1 MFATTTGDRG
11 AVTDA
16 QSETIEAADVDR
28 ELEAAIEPWLEHM
41 RWRADFRSWR
51 DGRLWQEKRQKGTLN
66 NLRAF
71 LRAAS
76 RPNVNGNARASNGDA
91 RADEVAQ
98 TGDALAGRL
107 VLDLGCGMGGLST
120 ALALEGAT
128 VLPVDFNRHYCHIT
142 RLRGMRYG
150 LDLSPIN
157 AAGEALPFPDAH
169 FDIVMCVD
177 VLEHVRDPEA
187 LLAEISRCLK
197 PGGLCQITAI
207 NRFAFRD
214 PHYHV
219 RLVNWL
225 PRRLSDAYLRLVRR
239 SKDNALFADRQT
251 LSEMHYYT
259 YRGLETLLARHGLTG
274 LAESGELKLKRRA
287 GGLKGLLRRAGLL
300 GLAYKTYRSLYK
312 STYVCMAVKRQP
324 TLTEV
329 K

>member
-1 MFATTTGDRG
+1 MFATTTGDRE
-11 AVTDA
+11 AVMEGG
-16 QSETIEAADVDR
+16 SGTIEAADVDR

-51 DGRLWQEKRQKGTLN
+51 EGRLWQEKRQKGTLN

-71 LRAAS
+71 LR
-76 RPNVNGNARASNGDA
+76 VGARASNGG
-91 RADEVAQ
+91 ADSE
-98 TGDALAGRL
+98 DSLAGRL
-107 VLDLGCGMGGLST
+107 ILDLGCGMGGLST

-128 VLPVDFNRHYCHIT
+128 VRPVDFNRHYCHIT

-169 FDIVMCVD
+169 FDIIMCVD

-219 RLVNWL
+219 RFVNWL
-225 PRRLSDAYLRLVRR
+225 PRRLSDAYLRFVRR

-274 LAESGELKLKRRA
+274 LAESGELKLKRRT

-300 GLAYKTYRSLYK
+300 GVAYRTYRSLYK
-312 STYVCMAVKRQP
+312 STYVCMAVKR
-324 TLTEV
+324 
-329 K
+329 

>member
-1 MFATTTGDRG
+1 
-11 AVTDA
+11 
-16 QSETIEAADVDR
+16 
-28 ELEAAIEPWLEHM
+28 
-41 RWRADFRSWR
+41 
-51 DGRLWQEKRQKGTLN
+51 
-66 NLRAF
+66 
-71 LRAAS
+71 
-76 RPNVNGNARASNGDA
+76 
-91 RADEVAQ
+91 
-98 TGDALAGRL
+98 
-107 VLDLGCGMGGLST
+107 MGGLST

-128 VLPVDFNRHYCHIT
+128 VRPVDFNRHYCHIT

-150 LDLSPIN
+150 LDLAPIN

-169 FDIVMCVD
+169 FDIIMCVD

-219 RLVNWL
+219 RFVNWL
-225 PRRLSDAYLRLVRR
+225 PRRLSDSYLRFVRR

-251 LSEMHYYT
+251 LREMHYYT

-274 LAESGELKLKRRA
+274 LAESGELKLKRRT

-300 GLAYKTYRSLYK
+300 GVAYRTYRSLYK
-312 STYVCMAVKRQP
+312 STYVCMAVKR
-324 TLTEV
+324 
-329 K
+329 

>member
-1 MFATTTGDRG
+1 MRTEEAFTPAPAGGAPGSNGATRG
-11 AVTDA
+11 APC
-16 QSETIEAADVDR
+16 AADVADVDG

-51 DGRLWQEKRQKGTLN
+51 AGRLWQEKRQQGTLK

-71 LRAAS
+71 LNAAPRS
-76 RPNVNGNARASNGDA
+76 NGNARPSESAKAGDP
-91 RADEVAQ
+91 
-98 TGDALAGRL
+98 LAGRL

-120 ALALEGAT
+120 ALALEGAD
-128 VLPVDFNRHYCHIT
+128 VRAVDFNRHYCHIT

-150 LDLSPIN
+150 LDLAPIN

-187 LLAEISRCLK
+187 LLSEISRCLK

-214 PHYHV
+214 PHYHA

-225 PRRLSDAYLRLVRR
+225 PRRAADAYLRLFAHA
-239 SKDNALFADRQT
+239 KDNARFKDRQT
-251 LSEMHYYT
+251 LREMHYYT
-259 YRGLETLLARHGLTG
+259 YRGLERLLARHGLGG
-274 LAESGELKLKRRA
+274 LAESGELKLKKRLT
-287 GGLKGLLRRAGLL
+287 GWKGLLQRAGLA
-300 GLAYKTYRSLYK
+300 GPAYRTYRGLYK
-312 STYVCMAVKRQP
+312 STYVCMAVKR
-324 TLTEV
+324 
-329 K
+329 

>member
-1 MFATTTGDRG
+1 MTRTEETFMPGTRESGTMADGRSA
-11 AVTDA
+11 AV
-16 QSETIEAADVDR
+16 EAAEVES

-41 RWRADFRSWR
+41 RWRADFPHWR
-51 DGRLWQEKRQKGTLN
+51 EGRLRQEERQKGTLN

-71 LRAAS
+71 LQVAARS
-76 RPNVNGNARASNGDA
+76 NVNGNASASNVDDGS
-91 RADEVAQ
+91 
-98 TGDALAGRL
+98 LAGRL

-120 ALALEGAT
+120 ALALEGAD
-128 VLPVDFNRHYCHIT
+128 VRPVDFNRHYCHIT
-142 RLRGMRYG
+142 RLRGLRHR

-169 FDIVMCVD
+169 FDVIMCVD

-187 LLAEISRCLK
+187 LLAEIGRCLK

-239 SKDNALFADRQT
+239 SKDNALFADRQA
-251 LSEMHYYT
+251 LGEMHYYT
-259 YRGLETLLARHGLTG
+259 YRGLERLLARHGLDG
-274 LAESGELKLKRRA
+274 LVESGELKLKRRLT
-287 GGLKGLLRRAGLL
+287 GWKGLLQRGGLAN
-300 GLAYKTYRSLYK
+300 LAYKTYRGLYK
-312 STYVCMAVKRQP
+312 STYVCMAVKR
-324 TLTEV
+324 
-329 K
+329 

>member
-1 MFATTTGDRG
+1 MQTEAGFMSGTTACEGEAATDRKTG
-11 AVTDA
+11 TL
-16 QSETIEAADVDR
+16 EAADVEG
-28 ELEAAIEPWLEHM
+28 ELEAAIAPWLEHM

-51 DGRLWQEKRQKGTLN
+51 EGRLWQEKRQKGTLN

-71 LRAAS
+71 LRVAARS
-76 RPNVNGNARASNGDA
+76 NVNGNARASNGDEDGA
-91 RADEVAQ
+91 RVD
-98 TGDALAGRL
+98 DSLAGRL

-120 ALALEGAT
+120 ALALEGAD
-128 VLPVDFNRHYCHIT
+128 VRPVDFNRHYCHIT
-142 RLRGMRYG
+142 RLRGMRHR

-169 FDIVMCVD
+169 FDVIMCVD

-187 LLAEISRCLK
+187 LLAEIGRCLK

-219 RLVNWL
+219 RFVNWL

-251 LSEMHYYT
+251 LGEMHYYT
-259 YRGLETLLARHGLTG
+259 YRGLERLLARHGLTG
-274 LAESGELKLKRRA
+274 LVESGELKLKRRPA
-287 GGLKGLLRRAGLL
+287 GWKGLLQRGGPAN
-300 GLAYKTYRSLYK
+300 LAYKTYRGLYK
-312 STYVCMAVKRQP
+312 STYVCMAVKR
-324 TLTEV
+324 
-329 K
+329 

>member
-1 MFATTTGDRG
+1 MSVTTHEKET
-11 AVTDA
+11 VIDA
-16 QSETIEAADVDR
+16 QLDTIEAADVDR

-41 RWRADFRSWR
+41 RWRTDFPHWR
-51 DGRLWQEKRQKGTLN
+51 EGRLWQEKRQKGTLN

-71 LRAAS
+71 LRVATS
-76 RPNVNGNARASNGDA
+76 RSNMNGGRASNGDA
-91 RADEVAQ
+91 RAVEATQ
-98 TGDALAGRL
+98 TDNELAGRL

-128 VLPVDFNRHYCHIT
+128 VRPVDFNRHYCHIT

-150 LDLSPIN
+150 LDLAPIN
-157 AAGEALPFPDAH
+157 AAGEALPFPDAL

-225 PRRLSDAYLRLVRR
+225 PRRLSEAYLRLVRR

-274 LAESGELKLKRRA
+274 LAESGELKLKRRT
-287 GGLKGLLRRAGLL
+287 GGLKGLLRRARLL
-300 GLAYKTYRSLYK
+300 GFAYRAYRSLYK
-312 STYVCMAVKRQP
+312 STYVCMAVKR
-324 TLTEV
+324 
-329 K
+329 

>member
-11 AVTDA
+11 AVT
-16 QSETIEAADVDR
+16 EGGRGTVEAADVDR

-51 DGRLWQEKRQKGTLN
+51 EGRLWQEKRQKGTLN
-66 NLRAF
+66 NLRVF
-71 LRAAS
+71 LRVAS
-76 RPNVNGNARASNGDA
+76 RSNTNGNARASNGDA
-91 RADEVAQ
+91 RAAEVAQ
-98 TGDALAGRL
+98 TDDALAGRL

-128 VLPVDFNRHYCHIT
+128 VSPVDFNRHYCHIT

-219 RLVNWL
+219 RFVNWL

-251 LSEMHYYT
+251 LREMHYYT

-274 LAESGELKLKRRA
+274 LAESGALKLEKRLGGWKSLLQR
-287 GGLKGLLRRAGLL
+287 GGLAGF
-300 GLAYKTYRSLYK
+300 AYKTYRSLYK
-312 STYVCMAVKRQP
+312 STYVCMAVKRQQ
-324 TLTEV
+324 
-329 K
+329 

>member
-16 QSETIEAADVDR
+16 RAATIEAADVDR

-51 DGRLWQEKRQKGTLN
+51 EGRLWQEKRQKGTLN

-71 LRAAS
+71 LR
-76 RPNVNGNARASNGDA
+76 VGARASNGG
-91 RADEVAQ
+91 ADSE
-98 TGDALAGRL
+98 DSLAGRL
-107 VLDLGCGMGGLST
+107 ILDLGCGMGGLST

-128 VLPVDFNRHYCHIT
+128 VRPVDFNRHYCHIT

-225 PRRLSDAYLRLVRR
+225 PRRLSDAYLRFVRR

-251 LSEMHYYT
+251 LREMHYYT

-274 LAESGELKLKRRA
+274 LAESGELKLKKRE
-287 GGLKGLLRRAGLL
+287 GGLIGLLRRAGLL
-300 GLAYKTYRSLYK
+300 GVAYRTYRSLYK
-312 STYVCMAVKRQP
+312 STYVCMAVKR
-324 TLTEV
+324 
-329 K
+329 

>member
-1 MFATTTGDRG
+1 MSTTTTRESE

-16 QSETIEAADVDR
+16 RAATVEAADVDR

-51 DGRLWQEKRQKGTLN
+51 EGRLWQEKRQKGTLN

-71 LRAAS
+71 LR
-76 RPNVNGNARASNGDA
+76 VGARASNGGA
-91 RADEVAQ
+91 KSEVS
-98 TGDALAGRL
+98 LVGRL
-107 VLDLGCGMGGLST
+107 ILDLGCGMGGLST

-128 VLPVDFNRHYCHIT
+128 VRPVDFNRHYCHIT

-219 RLVNWL
+219 RFVNWL

-251 LSEMHYYT
+251 LREMHYYT
-259 YRGLETLLARHGLTG
+259 YSGLETLLARHGLTG
-274 LAESGELKLKRRA
+274 LAESGELKLKRRT
-287 GGLKGLLRRAGLL
+287 GGLKGLLRRVGLL
-300 GLAYKTYRSLYK
+300 GVTYKTYRSLYK
-312 STYVCMAVKRQP
+312 STYVCMAVKRKP
-324 TLTEV
+324 TLTGV
-329 K
+329 N